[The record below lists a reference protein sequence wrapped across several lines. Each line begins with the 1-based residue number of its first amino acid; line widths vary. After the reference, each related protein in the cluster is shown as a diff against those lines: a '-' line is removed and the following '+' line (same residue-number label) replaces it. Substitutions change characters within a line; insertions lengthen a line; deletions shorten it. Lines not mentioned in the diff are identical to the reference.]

1 MVNIPKEGSTVLR
14 MVREAKGLTIQD
26 VSQSSKVPENTL
38 YGIEVGKS
46 GVNAKRAEAIS
57 LCLQKPL
64 EYLFEPNT
72 YSAKKEE

>member
-1 MVNIPKEGSTVLR
+1 MVNIPKEGSTVIR

-26 VSQSSKVPENTL
+26 LSRSSKVPENTL

-57 LCLQKPL
+57 LCLQEPL